1 MQPGTHLGHYEIL
14 SALGKGGMGAVWRA
28 RDSTLGRE
36 VAIKTLPEEFAR
48 DEERL
53 ARFEREAKLLA
64 SLNHPN
70 IATIHGLEEDSGTRF
85 LVLEL
90 VEGDTLADRLK
101 HGAIPVEE
109 SLKLALQIA
118 EALEAAHE
126 KGVIHRDL
134 KPANIK
140 VTPEGKVKVLDFGLA
155 KAIAGGGSD
164 VNLSQSP
171 TLSMAATSRESFS
184 EPPPTCLPNRR
195 GASLPTKRADIWAF
209 GCVFFEMLSGRQTW
223 GGRTVTDV
231 IAGLVAREPEWNS
244 LPPNLHPRLRLVI
257 ERCLEKEAKDRG
269 HDIADVR
276 VDIQKVLA
284 DPDGALTPP
293 VATAAPQRTLRLALP
308 WTLGVLLAGSFL
320 TGFAVWNSKPDPP
333 KPVIRFPVVLGEGR
347 QLTNLGR
354 PSVALPPEGDHL
366 VYVANRQLY
375 LRSMD
380 SIDAVP
386 LRDTEGAV
394 GPFFSP
400 DGEWIGFWAGG
411 QLKKAPIS
419 GGSPVPLCDTSNPLG
434 ASWGADAIVFSKGTG
449 IWKVSPNGG
458 EPELVIEPDEAAG
471 EDAVAN
477 PDIVPGNWVLFVTR
491 EAQVTGFDR
500 YKIMAQS
507 LDTGERKNLIVGAL
521 RPQYSATGHL
531 LYFREGTIFALPFD
545 LSRMEVTG
553 GSVPV
558 VEDVRVGTGGL
569 AGLYNVSAGGG
580 LAYVNAVP
588 DEGGD
593 RRLLWVDRQGNQ
605 TALIDDLG
613 TYGFPSISPDGNRVA
628 FEVPRAGGGG
638 VDVALYDIPNQ
649 RYSQFTFEDGGEL
662 DPVWTTDGRFVTYF
676 DNAEPRAIYSKLSDG
691 SASATMLFETGT
703 PNTFPTSWSR
713 DGLLAFYVNPDGA
726 NRDIHVYDADSGE
739 SSPFVAT
746 PSNERGAVFSPD
758 GNWIAYTSDE
768 LGQDEV
774 FVGAYPGPAQYRIST
789 NGGFEPVWAWAGK
802 ELFYRTEDQMMAVSI
817 ETGSNFSHDP
827 PVELFETSSYP
838 FDRQSRGYDVHPDG
852 ERFLMVEATTRDL
865 LLIRFVQQ
873 TPTCCDYPS
882 SFSTSRAP
890 RMRR

>member
-1 MQPGTHLGHYEIL
+1 MQPGTQLGHYEIL
-14 SALGKGGMGAVWRA
+14 SALGKGGMGEVWRA
-28 RDSTLGRE
+28 RDQKLGRE

-70 IATIHGLEEDSGTRF
+70 IATIHGLEEDNGTRF

-90 VEGDTLADRLK
+90 VEGDTLAERLK

-109 SLKLALQIA
+109 SLALALQIA

-140 VTPEGKVKVLDFGLA
+140 VTPDGKVKVLDFGLA
-155 KAIAGGGSD
+155 KAFAGEGSEE
-164 VNLSQSP
+164 NLSQSP
-171 TLSMAATSRESFS
+171 TLSMAATQQGVILGTAAYMSPEQA
-184 EPPPTCLPNRR
+184 R
-195 GASLPTKRADIWAF
+195 GQEVDKRADVWAF
-209 GCVFFEMLSGRQTW
+209 GVVLFEMLTGRGTFD
-223 GGRTVTDV
+223 GGTVSDV
-231 IAGLVAREPEWNS
+231 LAAVLAKEPQWDT
-244 LPPNLHPRLRLVI
+244 LPPNLHPRLRLVL
-257 ERCLEKEAKDRG
+257 ERCLEKESNDRG

-284 DPDGALTPP
+284 DPDGALSPP
-293 VATAAPQRTLRLALP
+293 VATAAPQWKLRLVLP

-320 TGFAVWNSKPDPP
+320 TGFAVWNLKPDPP

-347 QLTNLGR
+347 RLTNLGR
-354 PSVALPPEGDHL
+354 PNVALSPAGEHL
-366 VYVANRQLY
+366 VYVANQQLY

-411 QLKKAPIS
+411 QLKKVPIS

-434 ASWGADAIVFSKGTG
+434 ASWGADVIVFSKGAG

-471 EDAVAN
+471 EDAVGY
-477 PDIVPGNWVLFVTR
+477 PDIVPGNWVLFVAR

-507 LDTGERKNLIVGAL
+507 LDTGERKNLIVGAFQ
-521 RPQYSATGHL
+521 PQYSATGHL

-553 GSVPV
+553 GAVPV
-558 VEDVRVGTGGL
+558 VEDVRSTRN
-569 AGLYNVSAGGG
+569 AGQYNVSAGGG
-580 LAYVNAVP
+580 LAYVNEIL

-613 TYGFPSISPDGNRVA
+613 TYGFPSISPDGSRVA
-628 FEVPRAGGGG
+628 FEVPRGGGGG

-649 RYSQFTFEDGGEL
+649 RYSQFTFEDGDEL
-662 DPVWTTDGRFVTYF
+662 DPVWTMDGRFVTYF
-676 DNAEPRAIYSKLSDG
+676 DNADPRAIYSKLSDG
-691 SASATMLFETGT
+691 SGSATMLFETGI

-713 DGLLAFYVNPDGA
+713 DGLLAFYINPDGL

-739 SSPFVAT
+739 SSPFLAT
-746 PSNERGAVFSPD
+746 PSHERGAVFSPD
-758 GNWIAYTSDE
+758 GEWIAYTSDE

-774 FVGAYPGPAQYRIST
+774 FVGAYPGPGKYRIST
-789 NGGFEPVWAWAGK
+789 NGGFEPVWAWDGK
-802 ELFYRTEDQMMAVSI
+802 ELFYRTEDQMMAVAI

-827 PVELFETSSYP
+827 PVELFEASSYP
-838 FDRQSRGYDVHPDG
+838 YDRQSKGYDVHPDG
-852 ERFLMVEATTRDL
+852 ERFIMVEATSRDL
-865 LLIRFVQQ
+865 
-873 TPTCCDYPS
+873 T
-882 SFSTSRAP
+882 AP
-890 RMRR
+890 ITVVLNWSEELKERVPVP